1 MGKRQI
7 RIFEKDIEAK
17 LQDLVQKE
25 LNLILKND
33 LTLRGEIYSY
43 DQSHVYLKDTIRR
56 KHVIEK
62 SAIAEIIIDHT
73 TLY

>member
-7 RIFEKDIEAK
+7 RIFEEEIEAK

-33 LTLRGEIYSY
+33 LTFHGEIYNY
-43 DQSHVYLKDTIRR
+43 DQSHVYLQDTIRR